1 MVCMHSSF
9 PSSFPLNCFIHFFPS
24 CTLLFVLTAGQIKR
38 QGSGYRLDPHWSKSN
53 APTFTSAMEDS
64 EWQDAAEH
72 SLPAANDATAS
83 CSRDTAT
90 APAGG
95 NARHA
100 DPPAAPRKKKPAD
113 ESQSTLRGKQR
124 PLAKALVAPLPPP
137 ATEVVVPTSASSTKH
152 KTSRSRMQHEST
164 EETKLD
170 TCPEDEIEEFSERM
184 DEVIDEDETQLEDE
198 TTTSIRPSS
207 VRGYVNSNPPTAA
220 AATSNVAG
228 KRRGREES
236 SSSAYQS
243 NSDEDKKKRS
253 ASSSTVVSR
262 MPTLDMQVRKATYG
276 NKGVVTQQTA
286 TGQHNLLLSQDSVA
300 GPPLSQES
308 ELSLHGTARYSI
320 IEKPIYQRKQ
330 SNQSQQ

>member
-1 MVCMHSSF
+1 MHSSF
-9 PSSFPLNCFIHFFPS
+9 PLSVPLDCFTHFFPS
-24 CTLLFVLTAGQIKR
+24 CTLLFVSTAGQIKR

-53 APTFTSAMEDS
+53 APTFTSAVEDTAG
-64 EWQDAAEH
+64 QDDAEH
-72 SLPAANDATAS
+72 SLPAANDATS
-83 CSRDTAT
+83 SRSRDTAT
-90 APAGG
+90 APASSNG
-95 NARHA
+95 RRA

-113 ESQSTLRGKQR
+113 ESQSSLRGKQR

-137 ATEVVVPTSASSTKH
+137 ATEVVVPATSASSTKQKH
-152 KTSRSRMQHEST
+152 SRSRMQQEST

-170 TCPEDEIEEFSERM
+170 TCPEDEIEDFAERM
-184 DEVIDEDETQLEDE
+184 DEVIDEDETQLEDD

-207 VRGYVNSNPPTAA
+207 VRGYVNSNSSTAS

-236 SSSAYQS
+236 SSSAYHS

-286 TGQHNLLLSQDSVA
+286 AGQHNLPLSQE